1 MPSVLKRKR
10 DFEDALLVIG
20 IQTLA
25 SSVILRE
32 SKRLRSSLATDPD
45 VDEADHHYDIEKVAS
60 DVLFNA
66 SAGIIKLGSG
76 LPSARGSYN
85 QIPRCKEFFKVA
97 LGWPDREFRH
107 TFRTWSFM
115 DRMSRDT
122 FDRLVALLESN
133 PLFTSTGKKPQR
145 PVRYQLA
152 CFLMRYSVR
161 GGDSLHAAKQL
172 GIGLGTVFLYCRRVA
187 RALREIGLEI
197 LTWGNDER
205 HKEVSEYIF
214 EHFGFRD
221 CIGIVDGS
229 LIRLTKSPKVMGL
242 VYYCRKKYPAAVV
255 DHECRFISFEM
266 GWPGSVPDVSV
277 WKQSTLWCHR
287 RRYFKEGQLSFLTLY
302 ATPFYGTGA
311 R

>member
-1 MPSVLKRKR
+1 
-10 DFEDALLVIG
+10 
-20 IQTLA
+20 
-25 SSVILRE
+25 
-32 SKRLRSSLATDPD
+32 
-45 VDEADHHYDIEKVAS
+45 
-60 DVLFNA
+60 
-66 SAGIIKLGSG
+66 
-76 LPSARGSYN
+76 
-85 QIPRCKEFFKVA
+85 
-97 LGWPDREFRH
+97 
-107 TFRTWSFM
+107 M

-242 VYYCRKKYPAAVV
+242 VYYCRKKYPAVSQPVLARWLVLTGT
-255 DHECRFISFEM
+255 ILAQYS
-266 GWPGSVPDVSV
+266 GSRRSRVPIHLV
-277 WKQSTLWCHR
+277 
-287 RRYFKEGQLSFLTLY
+287 
-302 ATPFYGTGA
+302 
-311 R
+311 